1 MCYNIPKRGGSMK
14 LTRYPQSCL
23 WIETKDVKILID
35 PGNIKMQDG
44 YCDFFREADA
54 VFITHKHADHCSSKA
69 IQKIMEYNKDMKLYS
84 TKEVQDFYE
93 ELNITIVKEGDV
105 INVGEVKVEVVH
117 AVHGYLPPMKHGS
130 TVMENVGYIVDDG
143 ETRLYATSDTL
154 CFQNDY
160 QCDVLCI
167 GISGYGVTM
176 GAFEAALF
184 AKETGAKLVIP
195 VHLDNPKYPIDYKA
209 IQKQMDQQEV
219 RYKLLAIGE
228 SVEL

>member
-1 MCYNIPKRGGSMK
+1 MK
-14 LTRYPQSCL
+14 ITRYPQSCIF
-23 WIETKDVKILID
+23 IETKETKILID
-35 PGNIKMQDG
+35 PGNIKMQEG
-44 YCDFFREADA
+44 YYSFFQEADA
-54 VFITHKHADHCSSKA
+54 ILITHKHADHCCSKA
-69 IQKIMEYNKDMKLYS
+69 IQKIMEYNEKIKLYS
-84 TKEVQDFYE
+84 TEEVKEFYD
-93 ELNITIVKEGDV
+93 ELDITVVKEGDEV
-105 INVGEVKVEVVH
+105 IVGNIKIEVVH

-130 TVMENVGYIVDDG
+130 IVKENVGYIVDDG
-143 ETRLYATSDTL
+143 ETRLYATSDTI

-160 QCDVLCI
+160 KCDILCV

-219 RYKLLAIGE
+219 KYKLLAIGE
-228 SVEL
+228 SIEV